1 MSDNNLVNIK
11 GMSDE
16 QIMQAIGQDDGSNL
30 GTNIP
35 RLAINRTP
43 EDDDGNQLPVG
54 HFYTYDS
61 NIGQNVFGKPVTF
74 RPFISAMQY
83 MHYDAVKGEYVNRSI
98 IFKSWKEEAI
108 DILGGTR
115 CGKISFKERS
125 NLTPEQ
131 QEQQRTIRCYKLVYG
146 LLSFKNGKTAQGKE
160 HSVENLPVLY
170 RVTGTA
176 FSPVSAALDQL
187 KKRKKLMFNTLLNI
201 DTKRQKKGSNV
212 FYVPEIA
219 VNADA
224 NLQLSDTDMDTL
236 KVFQESIDAENLEV
250 AGLYNSSKTKKVNG
264 SDNVDAEIVKDLS
277 DESPEKV
284 LAS

>member
-61 NIGQNVFGKPVTF
+61 NVGQNVFGKPVTF

-187 KKRKKLMFNTLLNI
+187 KKRKKLMFNSLLNI

-212 FYVPEIA
+212 FYVPEIS

-250 AGLYNSSKTKKVNG
+250 AGLYNSSKTKKVNN

>member
-1 MSDNNLVNIK
+1 MSDNNLTNIK
-11 GMSDE
+11 QMSNE
-16 QIMQAIGQDDGSNL
+16 QIMQAIGQDDGSNA
-30 GTNIP
+30 GNNIP

-54 HFYTYDS
+54 HYFTYDS
-61 NIGQNVFGKPVTF
+61 NVGQNVFGKPITL

-83 MHYDAVKGEYVNRSI
+83 MHYDADKGEYVNRSI

-108 DILGGTR
+108 DILGGTK
-115 CGKISFKERS
+115 CGKIAYKERA

-131 QEQQRTIRCYKLVYG
+131 LEQQRTIRCYKLIYG
-146 LLSFKNGKTAQGKE
+146 LLSFKDGKTAQGKD

-187 KKRKKLMFNTLLNI
+187 KKRKKLMFNSTLSLE
-201 DTKRQKKGSNV
+201 TKRQKKGGNV
-212 FYVPEIA
+212 FYVPEII

-224 NLQLSDTDMDTL
+224 NLQLSDADMETL
-236 KVFQESIDAENLEV
+236 KVFQESIDTENEEV
-250 AGLYNSSKTKKVNG
+250 IGLYNKSKSNSPTG
-264 SDNVDAEIVKDLS
+264 SDSVDAKVVEELDDKV
-277 DESPEKV
+277 PEQV

>member
-1 MSDNNLVNIK
+1 MSDNKIVNIQD
-11 GMSDE
+11 MSDE
-16 QIMQAIGQDDGSNL
+16 QIMQAIGQDDGSTL
-30 GTNIP
+30 GNNIP

-61 NIGQNVFGKPVTF
+61 SIGQNVFGKPVTL

-83 MHYDAVKGEYVNRSI
+83 MHYDADKGEYVNRSI

-108 DILGGTR
+108 DVLGGTK
-115 CGKISFKERS
+115 CGKIAFKDRS
-125 NLTPEQ
+125 SLTPEQ
-131 QEQQRTIRCYKLVYG
+131 LEKQRTIRCYKLVYG
-146 LLSFKNGKTAQGKE
+146 LLSFDKGKTANGADHK
-160 HSVENLPVLY
+160 VENLPVLY

-187 KKRKKLMFNTLLNI
+187 KKRKKLMFNCSFSL
-201 DTKRQKKGSNV
+201 DTKRQKKGGNV
-212 FYVPEIA
+212 FYVPEIG

-224 NLQLSDTDMDTL
+224 NLQLSADDMDTL
-236 KVFQESIDAENLEV
+236 KVFQESIDTENAEV
-250 AGLYNSSKTKKVNG
+250 IDAYKKARSKKGNG
-264 SDNVDAEIVKDLS
+264 SDAIDAKIVEDVS
-277 DESPEKV
+277 DSSPEEV

>member
-1 MSDNNLVNIK
+1 MSDELVNIK

-16 QIMQAIGQDDGSNL
+16 QIMQAIGQDDGSSA

-61 NIGQNVFGKPVTF
+61 AVGQNVYAKPATL

-83 MHYDAVKGEYVNRSI
+83 MHYDADKGEYINRSI
-98 IFKSWKEEAI
+98 IFKSWKDEAI
-108 DILGGTR
+108 DILGGTK
-115 CGKISFKERS
+115 CGKIPFKERA

-131 QEQQRTIRCYKLVYG
+131 LEQQRTIRCYKLVYG
-146 LLSFKNGKTAQGKE
+146 LLSFKDGKTANGNA
-160 HSVENLPVLY
+160 HNVENLPVLY

-176 FSPVSAALDQL
+176 LSPVSAALDQL
-187 KKRKKLMFNTLLNI
+187 KKRKKLMFNCSFSLE
-201 DTKRQKKGSNV
+201 TKRQKKGGNV
-212 FYVPEIA
+212 FYVPEIT

-224 NLQLSDTDMDTL
+224 NLQLSDADMETL
-236 KVFQESIDAENLEV
+236 KVFQESIDIENKEV
-250 AGLYNSSKTKKVNG
+250 IDLYNSAKAKAPNG
-264 SDNVDAEIVKDLS
+264 SDKIDAEIVDDMDDQL
-277 DESPEKV
+277 PEKV
-284 LAS
+284 LSS

>member
-30 GTNIP
+30 GNNIP

-61 NIGQNVFGKPVTF
+61 SIGQNVFGKPVTL

-83 MHYDAVKGEYVNRSI
+83 MHYDADKGEYVNRSI

-108 DILGGTR
+108 DVLGGTK
-115 CGKISFKERS
+115 CGKIAFKDRS
-125 NLTPEQ
+125 SLTPEQ
-131 QEQQRTIRCYKLVYG
+131 LEKQRTIRCYKLVYG
-146 LLSFKNGKTAQGKE
+146 LLSFDKGKTANGADHK
-160 HSVENLPVLY
+160 VENLPVLY

-187 KKRKKLMFNTLLNI
+187 KKRKKLMFNCSFSL
-201 DTKRQKKGSNV
+201 DTKRQKKGGNV
-212 FYVPEIA
+212 FYVPEIG

-224 NLQLSDTDMDTL
+224 NLQLSADDMDTL
-236 KVFQESIDAENLEV
+236 KVFQESIDTENAEV
-250 AGLYNSSKTKKVNG
+250 IDAYKKARSKKGNG
-264 SDNVDAEIVKDLS
+264 SDAIDAKIVEDVS
-277 DESPEKV
+277 DSSPEEV

>member
-30 GTNIP
+30 GNNIP

-61 NIGQNVFGKPVTF
+61 KIGQNVFGKPVTL

-83 MHYDAVKGEYVNRSI
+83 MHYDADKGEYVNRSI

-108 DILGGTR
+108 DILGGTK
-115 CGKISFKERS
+115 CGKIPFKERS
-125 NLTPEQ
+125 TLTPE
-131 QEQQRTIRCYKLVYG
+131 ELERQRTIRCYKLVYG
-146 LLSFKNGKTAQGKE
+146 LLSFKDGKTAQGNA

-187 KKRKKLMFNTLLNI
+187 KKRKKLMFNCTFSLE
-201 DTKRQKKGSNV
+201 TKRQKKGGNV
-212 FYVPEIA
+212 FYVPEIG
-219 VNADA
+219 VNADT
-224 NLQLSDTDMDTL
+224 NLQLSDVDMETL
-236 KVFQESIDAENLEV
+236 KVFQESIDTENAEV
-250 AGLYNSSKTKKVNG
+250 VDAYNIAKTKKANG
-264 SDNVDAEIVKDLS
+264 SDKIDAEIIEDVDNN
-277 DESPEKV
+277 SPEKI
-284 LAS
+284 LST

>member
-16 QIMQAIGQDDGSNL
+16 QIMQAIGQDDGSNA

-35 RLAINRTP
+35 RLAINRSP

-61 NIGQNVFGKPVTF
+61 NVGQNVFGKPVTL

-83 MHYDAVKGEYVNRSI
+83 MHYDPEKGEYVNRSI
-98 IFKSWKEEAI
+98 IFKNWKEEAI

-115 CGKISFKERS
+115 CGKIPFKERS
-125 NLTPEQ
+125 SLTPEQ
-131 QEQQRTIRCYKLVYG
+131 LAEQRTIRCYRLLYG
-146 LLSFKNGKTAQGKE
+146 ILSFKGKKANGEDHEVA
-160 HSVENLPVLY
+160 NLPALW

-176 FSPVSAALDQL
+176 FAPVGSALDQVN
-187 KKRKKLMFNTLLNI
+187 KRKKLMFTTTFSI
-201 DTKRQKKGSNV
+201 DSKRQKKGGNV
-212 FYVPEIA
+212 YYTPEIS

-224 NLQLSDTDMDTL
+224 NLEMSKEDMETL
-236 KVFQESIDAENLEV
+236 TVFQDIINTENAEVVDLYKAAKKGQPTSSDGESAKVVKQVEDPVEV
-250 AGLYNSSKTKKVNG
+250 
-264 SDNVDAEIVKDLS
+264 LS
-277 DESPEKV
+277 N
-284 LAS
+284 

>member
-1 MSDNNLVNIK
+1 MSDNKIVNIK
-11 GMSDE
+11 DMSDE
-16 QIMQAIGQDDGSNL
+16 QIMQAIGQDDGSTL
-30 GTNIP
+30 GNNIP

-61 NIGQNVFGKPVTF
+61 SIGQNVFGKPVTL

-83 MHYDAVKGEYVNRSI
+83 MHYDEDKGEYVNRSI

-108 DILGGTR
+108 DVLGGTK
-115 CGKISFKERS
+115 CGKIAFKDRS
-125 NLTPEQ
+125 SLTPEQ
-131 QEQQRTIRCYKLVYG
+131 LEKQRTIRCYKLVYG
-146 LLSFKNGKTAQGKE
+146 LLSFDKGKTANGADHK
-160 HSVENLPVLY
+160 VENLPVLY

-187 KKRKKLMFNTLLNI
+187 KKRKKLMFNCSFSL
-201 DTKRQKKGSNV
+201 DTKRQKKGGNV
-212 FYVPEIA
+212 FYVPEIG

-224 NLQLSDTDMDTL
+224 NLQLSADDMDTL
-236 KVFQESIDAENLEV
+236 KVFQESIDTENAEV
-250 AGLYNSSKTKKVNG
+250 IDAYKKARSKKGNG
-264 SDNVDAEIVKDLS
+264 SDAIDAEIVEDVS
-277 DESPEKV
+277 DSSPEEV

>member
-61 NIGQNVFGKPVTF
+61 NVGQNVFGKPVTF

-83 MHYDAVKGEYVNRSI
+83 MHYDAVKGEYINRSI

-212 FYVPEIA
+212 FYVPEIT

-264 SDNVDAEIVKDLS
+264 SDNVDAEIVKDLG

>member
-16 QIMQAIGQDDGSNL
+16 QIMQAIGQYDGSNM

-61 NIGQNVFGKPVTF
+61 SIGQNVYGKPITL

-83 MHYDAVKGEYVNRSI
+83 MHYDADKGEYINRSI
-98 IFKSWKEEAI
+98 IFKSWKDEAI
-108 DILGGTR
+108 DILGGTK
-115 CGKISFKERS
+115 CGKIPFKERA

-131 QEQQRTIRCYKLVYG
+131 LEQQRTIRCYKLVYG
-146 LLSFKNGKTAQGKE
+146 LLSFKNGKTAQGND
-160 HSVENLPVLY
+160 HNVENLPVLY

-187 KKRKKLMFNTLLNI
+187 KKRKKLMFNSILSI
-201 DTKRQKKGSNV
+201 DTKRQKKGGNV

-224 NLQLSDTDMDTL
+224 NLQLSDTDMETL
-236 KVFQESIDAENLEV
+236 KVFQESIDTENEEV
-250 AGLYNSSKTKKVNG
+250 SGLYNSAKTKKSNG
-264 SDNVDAEIVKDLS
+264 SDKIDAEIVKDL
-277 DESPEKV
+277 DDDLPEKV
-284 LAS
+284 LAT

>member
-30 GTNIP
+30 GNNIP

-61 NIGQNVFGKPVTF
+61 KIGQNVFGKPVTL

-83 MHYDAVKGEYVNRSI
+83 MHYDAEKGEYINRSI

-115 CGKISFKERS
+115 CGKIPFKERS
-125 NLTPEQ
+125 TLTPE
-131 QEQQRTIRCYKLVYG
+131 ELERQRTIRCYKLVYG
-146 LLSFKNGKTAQGKE
+146 LLSFKDGKTAQGNA

-187 KKRKKLMFNTLLNI
+187 KKRKKLMFNCTFSL
-201 DTKRQKKGSNV
+201 DTKRQKKGGNV
-212 FYVPEIA
+212 FYIPEIG
-219 VNADA
+219 VNADT
-224 NLQLSDTDMDTL
+224 NLQLSDTDMETL
-236 KVFQESIDAENLEV
+236 KVFQESIDTENTEV
-250 AGLYNSSKTKKVNG
+250 VGAYNSAKTKRTNG
-264 SDNVDAEIVKDLS
+264 SDKVDAQIVEDVDDELPEQVLS
-277 DESPEKV
+277 K
-284 LAS
+284 

>member
-30 GTNIP
+30 GNNIP

-61 NIGQNVFGKPVTF
+61 NIGQNVFGKPVTL

-83 MHYDAVKGEYVNRSI
+83 MHYDAEKGEYVNRSI

-115 CGKISFKERS
+115 CGKIPFKERS
-125 NLTPEQ
+125 TLTPE
-131 QEQQRTIRCYKLVYG
+131 ELERQRTIRCYKLVYG
-146 LLSFKNGKTAQGKE
+146 LLSFKDGKTAQGNA

-187 KKRKKLMFNTLLNI
+187 KKRKKLMFNCTFSL
-201 DTKRQKKGSNV
+201 DTKRQKKGGNV
-212 FYVPEIA
+212 FYIPEIG
-219 VNADA
+219 VNADT
-224 NLQLSDTDMDTL
+224 NLQLSDTDMETL
-236 KVFQESIDAENLEV
+236 KVFQESIDTENTEV
-250 AGLYNSSKTKKVNG
+250 VESYNSAKTKRANG
-264 SDNVDAEIVKDLS
+264 SDKVDAQIVEDVDDELPEQVLS
-277 DESPEKV
+277 K
-284 LAS
+284 

>member
-1 MSDNNLVNIK
+1 MSENNLVNIK

-61 NIGQNVFGKPVTF
+61 NVGQNVFGKPVTF

-83 MHYDAVKGEYVNRSI
+83 MHYDAVKGEYINRSI

-187 KKRKKLMFNTLLNI
+187 KKRKKLMFNTLLKI

-250 AGLYNSSKTKKVNG
+250 AGLYNSSKTKKVNS
-264 SDNVDAEIVKDLS
+264 SDNVDAEIVKDLG